1 MGSPIQSKP
10 AMISLL
16 VLVAAASS
24 APQYGPPLPTAAP
37 EKLIAPVTPAVT
49 CTVTYVTVWDTEY
62 HDNEKEVCVTEYEKV
77 CNTEL
82 QRLCQPTTRQ
92 ECTTEYE
99 QQCSTIYKNVCVQ
112 KYRTEYEPY
121 TETECSTVYKQDC
134 QYQWEGEGNDKVWA
148 PIDGTCQN
156 VPYDEC
162 KEVEKSHAR
171 QVAFE
176 ACHEE
181 PEESC
186 VSVPKEVCISVADE
200 VCKNEP
206 LTKCEEVPRQACH
219 NEHRRVPI
227 RVSKAVPKKSCVTNQ
242 VLPPSQF
249 PPIQP
254 QNPAVQPRPFPEAPE
269 VSEVFIPEPVP
280 AVPASTIG
288 PDQQILDNDNNNNI
302 EFGNTG
308 EDPSEVIDVAK
319 LTAENSSA
327 IKFSEV

>member
-1 MGSPIQSKP
+1 MGRPP
-10 AMISLL
+10 
-16 VLVAAASS
+16 
-24 APQYGPPLPTAAP
+24 PPLPSPTPTP
-37 EKLIAPVTPAVT
+37 EKLIAPVTPAIA
-49 CTVTYVTVWDTEY
+49 CTVNYVTVWDTEY

-92 ECTTEYE
+92 ECSTHYE
-99 QQCSTIYKNVCVQ
+99 QQCSTVYKNVCVQ

-121 TETECSTVYKQDC
+121 TETECTTEYKQDC
-134 QYQWEGEGNDKVWA
+134 QYEWQGEGNDKVWA
-148 PIDGTCQN
+148 PIDGTCQS

-162 KEVEKSHAR
+162 NDVQKTHAR
-171 QVAFE
+171 QVAYE

-186 VSVPKEVCISVADE
+186 VSVPKEVCISVANE
-200 VCKNEP
+200 ICQNEP

-219 NEHRRVPI
+219 KEHRRVPI
-227 RVSKAVPKKSCVTNQ
+227 RVSKAVPKKSCGTN
-242 VLPPSQF
+242 VPPPATLPPF
-249 PPIQP
+249 PAVQP
-254 QNPAVQPRPFPEAPE
+254 QIPAAVQPRPFPEAPE
-269 VSEVFIPEPVP
+269 VSEVFVPEPVP

-288 PDQQILDNDNNNNI
+288 PDKRILDSNNI

-308 EDPSEVIDVAK
+308 ADPSEVIDVAK
-319 LTAENSSA
+319 LTVENSSA